1 MTFNIL
7 KIRPNIELNLFVDLF
22 EITEKQNNDSNL
34 KKEFQE
40 FMDIIDI

>member
-22 EITEKQNNDSNL
+22 EITEKQINNFNL
-34 KKEFQE
+34 KKE
-40 FMDIIDI
+40 